1 MPYQNFIYLPY
12 FLIIARTMQ
21 GYVNICKYCQYK
33 ILKFEKKYSVVYHIR
48 HFDFQKRIKNI
59 YRQRIKKWTMNNPQP
74 PFHFP
79 IPSLRLSGTSPT
91 KDLMTKFMGFFVPN
105 IRFKVFLSFLGVVIR
120 IYQLE

>member
-59 YRQRIKKWTMNNPQP
+59 YRQRIKKMDNEQSPA
-74 PFHFP
+74 
-79 IPSLRLSGTSPT
+79 SLPLSHPHPTVIGNLPHQRLY
-91 KDLMTKFMGFFVPN
+91 D
-105 IRFKVFLSFLGVVIR
+105 
-120 IYQLE
+120 